1 MSLNYTTYTQQ
12 LANLM
17 VIPTTDTNFATFL
30 PGCID
35 YAEQRIYR
43 DLQLLETEV
52 RDTGGSVAANA
63 RAFTLPQTYGAFRV
77 VHGMNLFTAAGSRQ
91 QMVPCSRTFIDFLY
105 PNDTAATSP
114 SYPGFFAMVTDQQ
127 VLVAPPPDQVY
138 NVEVIGTIRPA
149 PLASANSTTYLT
161 RDLPDLF
168 IAASMVFA
176 TGYQRDFGAET
187 DDPKSAVT
195 WESQYQALLQN
206 ANNEETR
213 KKYNAMYGGAA

>member
-1 MSLNYTTYTQQ
+1 MLNYTTYTQQ

-17 VIPTTDTNFATFL
+17 VIPTTDANFQTFL

-43 DLQLLETEV
+43 DLQLLDTEV
-52 RDTGGSVAANA
+52 RDSGGSVAANN
-63 RAFTLPQTYGAFRV
+63 RTFTLPNTYGNFII
-77 VHGMNLFTAAGSRQ
+77 VHGMNLFTSPGNRQ
-91 QMVPCSRTFIDFLY
+91 QMVPASRNFVDFLY
-105 PNDTAATSP
+105 PSETASTSP

-127 VLVAPPPDQVY
+127 VLVAPPADQVY
-138 NVEVIGTIRPA
+138 NVEVVGTIRPT
-149 PLASANSTTYLT
+149 PLSTGNSSTYLT
-161 RDLPDLF
+161 SHLPDLF

-187 DDPKSAVT
+187 DDPKSAVS
-195 WESQYQALLQN
+195 WESQYQTLLQN

-213 KKYNAMYGGAA
+213 KKYNATFGGVA